1 MPAWQF
7 QTHLN
12 PNQTVTIP
20 PEIVAQL
27 RPDETVQVVLKTT
40 KGNEDDEDKD
50 WQQFAAEQF
59 LNGYATGDDIYDQL
73 PAG

>member
-12 PNQTVTIP
+12 SNQTVTIP

-27 RPDETVQVVLKTT
+27 RPDETVQVVVMLKTND
-40 KGNEDDEDKD
+40 GDEEAE
-50 WQQFAAEQF
+50 WNRFAAEQF
-59 LNGYATGDDIYDQL
+59 LKGYAPGDDIYDQL

>member
-12 PNQTVTIP
+12 PNQTVTVP

-27 RPDETVQVVLKTT
+27 RPDETVHVVLKTAQ
-40 KGNEDDEDKD
+40 DDEDQD
-50 WQQFAAEQF
+50 WQHLAAEQF
-59 LNGYATGDDIYDQL
+59 LQGYAPGDEIYDDF
-73 PAG
+73 PTG

>member
-1 MPAWQF
+1 MATWQF

-20 PEIVAQL
+20 PEVANQL
-27 RPDETVQVVLKTT
+27 SPEMPIQVVLTT
-40 KGNEDDEDKD
+40 GECSEDSD
-50 WQQFAAEQF
+50 WQRLDSEQF
-59 LNGYATGDDIYDQL
+59 VQGYAPGDDIYDDL

>member
-12 PNQTVTIP
+12 ANQAVTIP

-27 RPDETVQVVLKTT
+27 RPDETVQVVLKTA
-40 KGNEDDEDKD
+40 KGDDEDED
-50 WQQFAAEQF
+50 WQRFAAGQF
-59 LNGYATGDDIYDQL
+59 LKGYAPGDDIYDQF